1 MSKFVALQYHF
12 PHTSLR
18 MSRLQIL
25 IWIVLFIEGITK
37 KHDAQTNE
45 SQPRQRLHDR
55 SHALVTL
62 NLVVCPHS

>member
-1 MSKFVALQYHF
+1 
-12 PHTSLR
+12 

-25 IWIVLFIEGITK
+25 IGIVLFIEGITK

-55 SHALVTL
+55 SHALVAL